1 MSLGDRIVAAVTP
14 IVPVCMAN
22 VYTGDA
28 EEYCEYNAT
37 EIPDAY
43 GGNRPWAIRY
53 LVQLHWYFPLRSDPR
68 AVKRQ
73 IRQAVMAQTGFTCP
87 TVTDA
92 SDLDSGHLVF
102 EFEAVD
108 GEV

>member
-1 MSLGDRIVAAVTP
+1 MSLGDRIVAAVNP
-14 IVPVCMAN
+14 IVPICQAN
-22 VYTGDA
+22 VYTGDE

-37 EIPDAY
+37 EIPEAFGD
-43 GGNRPWAIRY
+43 NRPRAIRY

-73 IRQAVMAQTGFTCP
+73 IRKAIMAQTGFTCP

-92 SDLDSGHLVF
+92 SDRDGGHLVF
-102 EFEAVD
+102 EFEVVD